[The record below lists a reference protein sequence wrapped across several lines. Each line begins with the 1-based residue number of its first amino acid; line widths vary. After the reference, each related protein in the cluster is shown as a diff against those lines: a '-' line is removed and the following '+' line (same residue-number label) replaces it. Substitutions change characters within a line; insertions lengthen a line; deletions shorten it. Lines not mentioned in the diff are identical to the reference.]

1 MTRDE
6 NIVDIGDVD
15 NIESVTDRT
24 LAITD
29 RKILYGI
36 RRTDNDDWVKMGK
49 YMYLQSKGAEKFIC
63 LGIKISDV
71 RHEKHVDKDDQ
82 GAYYIYTFY
91 GTFIFERSSIIA
103 IGTRSSRDKFFA
115 KEVSGE
121 LKQLS
126 NVTEPNIKKSAYS
139 NMMVNGITRLLGLRG
154 MTEEK
159 LQNLG
164 LKTNL
169 ISNIEF
175 KENTTEH
182 DRVKRKEIAHW
193 LLEMNDTDQAS
204 AMKELEAL
212 TEFVSPDGKKIV
224 GVTSTDNLRGKRLDF
239 IHNKIKKSYLEYCE
253 KINA

>member
-91 GTFIFERSSIIA
+91 LSI
-103 IGTRSSRDKFFA
+103 
-115 KEVSGE
+115 
-121 LKQLS
+121 
-126 NVTEPNIKKSAYS
+126 
-139 NMMVNGITRLLGLRG
+139 
-154 MTEEK
+154 
-159 LQNLG
+159 
-164 LKTNL
+164 
-169 ISNIEF
+169 
-175 KENTTEH
+175 
-182 DRVKRKEIAHW
+182 
-193 LLEMNDTDQAS
+193 
-204 AMKELEAL
+204 
-212 TEFVSPDGKKIV
+212 
-224 GVTSTDNLRGKRLDF
+224 
-239 IHNKIKKSYLEYCE
+239 
-253 KINA
+253 